1 MVINMNAK
9 KRPIRRWGA
18 ICAQT
23 VRDARGFYSARSTLP
38 ERKQRVQAYTRFG
51 VPLTSAFTRLIFGFQ
66 VLLERLCEWETLMP
80 KDTSFPQI
88 SHLAIYLHLLKVP
101 NSSLQR

>member
-1 MVINMNAK
+1 MSTEI
-9 KRPIRRWGA
+9 
-18 ICAQT
+18 
-23 VRDARGFYSARSTLP
+23 DAHSHLPVYNQIALVTLP

-66 VLLERLCEWETLMP
+66 VLLVRLWEWETLMP

-88 SHLAIYLHLLKVP
+88 SHLAICLHLLKVLILK
-101 NSSLQR
+101 LQRMNYNR

>member
-1 MVINMNAK
+1 MRKIKNGHRNDVHNFID
-9 KRPIRRWGA
+9 
-18 ICAQT
+18 QF
-23 VRDARGFYSARSTLP
+23 FYTALVTLP

-66 VLLERLCEWETLMP
+66 VLLERLWEWETLMP